1 MRSRENIFRVMKK
14 VVERK
19 KEKSDSKDILNYD
32 EIYANGVCRTGKTYS
47 KMIEFSDIS
56 YQLSQDDMK
65 VKLFTQYSTLVNSFD
80 SKVQL
85 QLFFVNYKIEEE
97 ATSKLENTEHISE
110 EEFDF
115 LKEEYFN
122 FLDQQRSKG
131 TNGIIRNKHFVFSIQ
146 DDNSASAFRRLQT
159 IQNTIKDQLKI
170 MGSGIKEID
179 GIERLMIVN
188 YLLNGKDK
196 SYVDLSELNRDFVLK
211 NSKEYIA
218 PRTIDFGLK
227 KDIFKLPQKYGSTL
241 LFSVQATELSDRV
254 LADFLDLEIEQI
266 CSLHIRTIDKQ
277 KAVKMVKGKTSD
289 LNSIKIDEQKK
300 AVKAGYDFDILPMD
314 LNTHVE
320 ESKKILTDLQREN
333 EKYFYLTFT
342 ITIFEDSLE
351 ELENAIYKAKIIAE
365 KQDSK
370 LVSLSMQQEQAI
382 MSALPFGYNINEID
396 HERGLTTSAVAIFV
410 PFTTQELYQEDNT
423 PVYYGLNA
431 LSNNM
436 IQVSRKS
443 LKNPNGLFL
452 GTPGSGKSFS
462 AKREIIDTFLRT
474 QDDILICDP
483 EGEYYPFIKRLKG
496 QEIRLALNSKDFINP
511 LDISLEYGE
520 GENPISFKS
529 DFIINLMQMI
539 AGGKSGLT
547 AKQKTITDKCTRI
560 IYRDYIENP
569 TEENIPI
576 LEDLYNELLNQNSVE
591 AQDMADALE
600 LYVHGSL
607 NVFNHRTTIDT
618 NNRLIC
624 FNIQE
629 LGSNL
634 KDLGM
639 LILQDH
645 VWNRVTVNRNK
656 SKKTWYYMDEFH
668 KLLADEQTSNYSVE
682 FWKRFRKWGGI
693 PTGIT
698 QNVQDLLASPKIE
711 TIIEN
716 SDFIYLLNQAT
727 RDRKI
732 LQEKLEI
739 SDYQAGYI
747 TNSEE
752 GEGLIVYSGVILP
765 FRDKFPHN
773 NSLYPVM
780 TTKPEEIKKLRK

>member
-496 QEIRLALNSKDFINP
+496 EEIRLALNSKDFINP